1 MSACVFI
8 ASDSPMKEYA
18 PPQDYPIY
26 IDVDNGT
33 IDDGGTDDN
42 YFLFPFPDVADYT
55 DKKYGVS
62 LEWRYTD
69 GRAERII
76 EYIKNVL
83 QDTDSVELWRAW
95 LTIYDEYEC
104 RAFIHRKTVSLSK
117 LNTEHINEINS
128 AAIWNTPDKRYP
140 DRPSFYCLTI
150 TR

>member
-8 ASDSPMKEYA
+8 ASDFPLKEFE
-18 PPQDYPIY
+18 PTCDYPIY

-33 IDDGGTDDN
+33 IDDGGADDN
-42 YFLFPFPDVADYT
+42 YFLMSFPDVVDYT

-62 LEWRYTD
+62 LECRYTD
-69 GRAERII
+69 DRARRII
-76 EYIKNVL
+76 DYIKNVL
-83 QDTDSVELWRAW
+83 QDTETVEFWRAW

-104 RAFIHRKTVSLSK
+104 RPFIHRKTVSVSE
-117 LNTEHINEINS
+117 LNIEHIKKINS
-128 AAIWNTPDKRYP
+128 ADIWNTPDKRCP